1 MDWRILVKVVLTA
14 ILIVSISEVGKRSSF
29 LGAILAS
36 IPLTSLLALT
46 WLYLDTKDVNQP
58 AELSMSIFY
67 AVIPSL
73 VFFPALTWQLRHGLS
88 FPVAMLIAIAVT
100 ALAYYLFFTF
110 VKQS

>member
-1 MDWRILVKVVLTA
+1 MDWRILVKVLLTA

-29 LGAILAS
+29 FGAILAS

-46 WLYLDTKDVNQP
+46 WLYLDTKDVNQA

-73 VFFPALTWQLRHGLS
+73 VFFPTLTWQLRYGLS

-110 VKQS
+110 VKQ